1 MPKMM
6 YNGTEYV
13 GSIENNIGILYYS
26 NLEPENLSKGMT
38 WIGNDEEV
46 EDNVLLDS

>member
-1 MPKMM
+1 MLKIIH
-6 YNGTEYV
+6 NGVEYV
-13 GSIENNIGILYYS
+13 GSIENNAGIYYS
-26 NLEPENLSKGMT
+26 DSEPENLTLGMT